1 MKTHRL
7 NTHRLNTDQL
17 KALAKAVVMTVLTV
31 SGASGVQADK
41 LDSVFQVGQAKTRDA
56 QKSQQKIDKLADE
69 TRDRLQDYK
78 QVLKQSEGL
87 KVYISRLDKQI
98 ADQDRRIQEIEDSIV
113 QVTVVQRQMPALI
126 ERMIESL
133 GAFVA
138 LDYPFYLEEREQ
150 RLEFLRANLSRSDL
164 TVAEKFRQVME
175 AYKIENEYGRKIS
188 TYKGTVEIESG
199 SEREVTLLQIG
210 RIALMYQTTD
220 TKISGAWDPEA
231 KAWVQLDSGQY
242 KNAIRQAIRIADNQ
256 ATKDILTVPVAAPE
270 AVNQ

>member
-7 NTHRLNTDQL
+7 KT
-17 KALAKAVVMTVLTV
+17 LAIAVAVTMLST
-31 SGASGVQADK
+31 GAMAVAQADT
-41 LDSVFQVGQAKTRDA
+41 LDSVFQVGQAKTQDA
-56 QKSQQKIDKLADE
+56 QKSQQKIDKLADD

-98 ADQDRRIQEIEDSIV
+98 ADQNRRIQDIEDSIV
-113 QVTVVQRQMPALI
+113 QVTVVQRQMPAVI

-133 GAFVA
+133 DAFVA
-138 LDYPFYLEEREQ
+138 LDYPFYIEERQQ
-150 RLEFLRANLSRSDL
+150 RVEFLRANLSRSDL

-175 AYKIENEYGRKIS
+175 AYKIENEYGRKVS
-188 TYKGTVEIESG
+188 TYKGTVEVEPG
-199 SEREVTLLQIG
+199 SEREVTVLQIG

-220 TKISGAWDPEA
+220 AKISGAWDPEA
-231 KAWVQLDSGQY
+231 KTWVQLDSGQY

-256 ATKDILTVPVAAPE
+256 AAKDILTVPVAAPE
-270 AVNQ
+270 AVN

>member
-7 NTHRLNTDQL
+7 SFHRLRS
-17 KALAKAVVMTVLTV
+17 LASAVTITVLTV
-31 SGASGVQADK
+31 GGASGVQADK

-56 QKSQQKIDKLADE
+56 QKSQQKIDQLADD

-98 ADQDRRIQEIEDSIV
+98 ADQNRRIQEIEDSIV

-188 TYKGTVEIESG
+188 TYKGTVEIEPG

-220 TKISGAWDPEA
+220 TKISGAWDPEV

-242 KNAIRQAIRIADNQ
+242 RNAIRQAIRIADNQ

-270 AVNQ
+270 AVRQ